1 MTDLAFSWD
10 RSARAVLA
18 DALARLDVRRFVV
31 EIRPGELAIARVGR
45 LRHDPGGRHVLAGC
59 GTALSAAWIV
69 LRGLGIRPVLSFPH
83 DPGRPDVLAAV
94 TPGADDPA
102 TVSDW
107 DRYLALRAVAGPP
120 RGRAVPVADPGVLA
134 ALAGENPWPRT
145 EVTRHATSRGLEVV
159 ADGAGCVDRVL
170 VGAAVHSVRVAAAV
184 RGLTTEVRP
193 GGQGS
198 APQAVVL
205 VFEGTRR

>member
-1 MTDLAFSWD
+1 MSDVAFAWD
-10 RSARAVLA
+10 RCARAVLV

-31 EIRPGELAIARVGR
+31 ETRAGELAISRVGR

-69 LRGLGIRPVLSFPH
+69 LRGLGIRPVLSFPD
-83 DPGRPDVLAAV
+83 DPGRPDVVAAV

-102 TVSDW
+102 TASDW

-134 ALAGENPWPRT
+134 ELAQENTWPRT
-145 EVTRHATSRGLEVV
+145 RVSRHAGSRGLVV
-159 ADGAGCVDRVL
+159 LAEGTTHVDRVL
-170 VGAAVHSVRVAAAV
+170 VGAAVHSLRVAAAV

-193 GGQGS
+193 GDQS
-198 APQAVVL
+198 PAPQAVLL
-205 VFEGTRR
+205 VFEN

>member
-1 MTDLAFSWD
+1 MTDVAFAWD
-10 RSARAVLA
+10 RCTRAVLV

-31 EIRPGELAIARVGR
+31 ETRTGELAIARVGR

-69 LRGLGIRPVLSFPH
+69 LRGLGIRPVLSFPC
-83 DPGRPDVLAAV
+83 DPGRPDVVAAV

-102 TVSDW
+102 TTSDW

-120 RGRAVPVADPGVLA
+120 RGRAVPVEDPAVLA
-134 ALAGENPWPRT
+134 GLAGENPWPRT
-145 EVTRHATSRGLEVV
+145 QVTPHAGSPGLAVT
-159 ADGAGCVDRVL
+159 ADGDSCVDRVL
-170 VGAAVHSVRVAAAV
+170 VGAAAHSLRVAAAV

-193 GGQGS
+193 GNQGR

-205 VFEGTRR
+205 VFES

>member
-1 MTDLAFSWD
+1 MTDVAFAWD
-10 RSARAVLA
+10 RCARAVLV

-31 EIRPGELAIARVGR
+31 ETRPGELAIARVGR

-69 LRGLGIRPVLSFPH
+69 LRGLGIRPVLSFPE
-83 DPGRPDVLAAV
+83 DPGRPDVVAAV

-102 TVSDW
+102 TVHDW
-107 DRYLALRAVAGPP
+107 NRYLALRAVSGPR
-120 RGRAVPVADPGVLA
+120 RGRAVPVTDPGVLA
-134 ALAGENPWPRT
+134 ELAEENPWPRT
-145 EVTRHATSRGLEVV
+145 RVTRDRGLAVV
-159 ADGAGCVDRVL
+159 AEGASCVDRVL
-170 VGAAVHSVRVAAAV
+170 IGAAVHSLRVAAAV

-198 APQAVVL
+198 LPQAVLL
-205 VFEGTRR
+205 VFES